1 MNIGKAY
8 GYIEQKSGNKHL
20 IFASTDKNK
29 SIKKK
34 MQNFGMELN
43 I

>member
-34 MQNFGMELN
+34 KCRTLGWN
-43 I
+43 